1 MKLDQDHHHLNHHQG
16 VVIHEMLHNLGV
28 GHEQNRPDRNSLM
41 SIDWTN
47 IPIDK
52 VISFSLES
60 VDDEQVSQEK
70 KKVVLKTFH
79 FFEIMK
85 GMYV

>member
-1 MKLDQDHHHLNHHQG
+1 MIMMMIDQG

-41 SIDWTN
+41 SVDWTN

-52 VISFSLES
+52 VLAFSAS
-60 VDDEQVSQEK
+60 DENRLLMAK
-70 KKVVLKTFH
+70 ILKVK
-79 FFEIMK
+79 FERRFS
-85 GMYV
+85 